1 MITNDNTA
9 TASMNTSNK
18 RPALWC
24 RTLSPLTS
32 AGVTGR
38 PFWSDQSWGA
48 CPALFL
54 LSYTLFMQVL
64 PTSCQQDNENTAST
78 LPLLQIIP
86 HHVKD
91 SISHILFWSNIK
103 SGFLIFTWKTQ
114 SRHCFPQSCFNI
126 VLLWDLGEMFKN
138 VWLFGG
144 PAVQRSWDP
153 RQAWTRITWQI
164 WFSKKIVKLDNH
176 ISSRL
181 TWIPRPATLSFCLK
195 GVWKL
200 SNPGK
205 PGQLRRQVRMSPS
218 LLQPDADNSET
229 TNLIESWRL
238 F

>member
-1 MITNDNTA
+1 MTPTPQTSTVAGWLWENLLSKSWRSCKWFWKTYKPWTMIQIFRFCNDLSLSPKKYFGSKVPQINSINSILITNDNTT

-64 PTSCQQDNENTAST
+64 PTSCQQGGENTASI

-91 SISHILFWSNIK
+91 FISHTYCFDPTSNLV
-103 SGFLIFTWKTQ
+103 SWFLPEKLK
-114 SRHCFPQSCFNI
+114 
-126 VLLWDLGEMFKN
+126 V
-138 VWLFGG
+138 
-144 PAVQRSWDP
+144 AVV
-153 RQAWTRITWQI
+153 
-164 WFSKKIVKLDNH
+164 F
-176 ISSRL
+176 
-181 TWIPRPATLSFCLK
+181 LK
-195 GVWKL
+195 VV
-200 SNPGK
+200 S
-205 PGQLRRQVRMSPS
+205 
-218 LLQPDADNSET
+218 
-229 TNLIESWRL
+229 I
-238 F
+238 